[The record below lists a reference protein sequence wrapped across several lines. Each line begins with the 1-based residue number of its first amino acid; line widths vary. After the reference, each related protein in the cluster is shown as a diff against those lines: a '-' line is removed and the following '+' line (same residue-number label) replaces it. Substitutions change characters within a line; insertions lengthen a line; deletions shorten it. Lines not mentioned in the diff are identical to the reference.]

1 MALGGKAPL
10 VLPQRVEVTEN
21 LTRPCA
27 PHFTK
32 LSDLLLRCREGLI
45 AVGAF
50 SMVMNLLV
58 LTVSIYM
65 LQVYDRVLPGRSVET
80 LIYLTI
86 IAAGALATMGALELL
101 RSRILVRL
109 GIWIDRALS
118 PTLFNRVLENT
129 LRGLQYRTEAL
140 RDLTTLRGY
149 LGGAGIMA
157 LFDAPWLPIFL
168 IFIFLLHP
176 LLGLLALFGAILL
189 TALALSTMRRPR
201 KSLNKPTPPL
211 PKAIRT
217 PKRRFAMPKS
227 STEWEWQRR

>member
-1 MALGGKAPL
+1 MALGGKAPF
-10 VLPQRVEVTEN
+10 LPPPVAAAES
-21 LTRPCA
+21 LARPCA
-27 PHFTK
+27 PRFTT
-32 LSDLLLRCREGLI
+32 LSDVLLRCREGLI

-157 LFDAPWLPIFL
+157 
-168 IFIFLLHP
+168 
-176 LLGLLALFGAILL
+176 
-189 TALALSTMRRPR
+189 
-201 KSLNKPTPPL
+201 
-211 PKAIRT
+211 
-217 PKRRFAMPKS
+217 
-227 STEWEWQRR
+227 